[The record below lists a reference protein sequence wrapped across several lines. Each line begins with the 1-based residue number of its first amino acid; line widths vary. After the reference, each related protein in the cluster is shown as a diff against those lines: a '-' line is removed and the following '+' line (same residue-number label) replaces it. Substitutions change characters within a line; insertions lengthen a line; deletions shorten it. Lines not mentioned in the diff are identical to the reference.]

1 MPLVLRNK
9 ERASLRFEMR
19 LSPVEREQ
27 LKEEADF
34 AGLSISELVRRR
46 ALGRPVHAAIDL
58 TMIRELRRLGGLQKL
73 TMNKLMHNRGISEE
87 CLATIKAL
95 RDAVERVVSHD
106 R

>member
-1 MPLVLRNK
+1 MPFVLQDK

-19 LSPVEREQ
+19 ISPAEREQ
-27 LKEEADF
+27 LSEAANL
-34 AGLSISELVRRR
+34 AGISISEFVRRR

-73 TMNKLMHNRGISEE
+73 TINKLIQHRGISEE
-87 CLATIKAL
+87 CVATIKAL
-95 RDAVERVVSHD
+95 REAVERIANHD

>member
-1 MPLVLRNK
+1 MPFVLRNK

-27 LKEEADF
+27 LKEEADL

-73 TMNKLMHNRGISEE
+73 TVNMLMHHGGVSEE
-87 CLATIKAL
+87 CIATIRAL
-95 RDAVERVVSHD
+95 REAVERVANHD
-106 R
+106 H

>member
-1 MPLVLRNK
+1 MPFVLRDK

-19 LSPVEREQ
+19 LSPAEREQ
-27 LKEEADF
+27 LRDEADL
-34 AGLSISELVRRR
+34 AGISISELVKRR
-46 ALGRPVHAAIDL
+46 ALGQPVHAAIDL

-73 TMNKLMHNRGISEE
+73 TMNKLMHHRGISEE
-87 CLATIKAL
+87 CIATIKAL

>member
-1 MPLVLRNK
+1 MPFTQRGK

-19 LSPVEREQ
+19 LSPSEREQ
-27 LKEEADF
+27 LRDEADL
-34 AGLSISELVRRR
+34 AGISISDLIRRR

-73 TMNKLMHNRGISEE
+73 TMNKLLHHQGVSEE
-87 CLATIKAL
+87 CLATIRAL
-95 RDAVERVVSHD
+95 RDAVERVVRHD